1 MLIVIPRLGL
11 NIKLNPNKTVQ
22 RIDYYFKEL
31 TYTEKILT
39 IDNIYEII
47 ARKSFKAYFFFPTV
61 KSEINYVMYRLLSTK
76 FDERKY
82 VFVDGKITR
91 KIIKRKLKLIQNR
104 QMKEPEEVFDFDDI
118 MNLVLHK
125 YDFLI
130 LYKWLKISVDK
141 TGIIKDSNLKEYKGM
156 KIEDLD
162 LDFSDDNFK
171 VEFKVY
177 NRGSFVIYSRF
188 FDKKLLK
195 DCLEKIKT
203 KYFRNFEYIQKCN
216 SYIVLKKEDKI
227 EKKKL
232 IKFL

>member
-11 NIKLNPNKTVQ
+11 NIKLNPNRTIQ

-47 ARKSFKAYFFFPTV
+47 ARKNFKSYFFFPTV
-61 KSEINYVMYRLLSTK
+61 KPEVNYVTYKLLSTK
-76 FDERKY
+76 FDERRY
-82 VFVDGKITR
+82 VFVDGKIIR
-91 KIIKRKLKLIQNR
+91 KIIKRKLKLIKNR
-104 QMKEPEEVFDFDDI
+104 QMRKPEEVFDFDDI

-130 LYKWLKISVDK
+130 LYKWLKINVDK
-141 TGIIKDSNLKEYKGM
+141 TGIIRDSNMKEYKGM

-203 KYFRNFEYIQKCN
+203 EYFRNFEYIQKCN
-216 SYIVLKKEDKI
+216 SYIVLKKGDKI
-227 EKKKL
+227 EKEKL